1 MDLLYKIK
9 LWIGFKF
16 LGWHKPKNYD
26 YGYFIDKTTVVMKR
40 RIENWLDG
48 TWKIETIMKIF
59 SDKGI
64 DWWKNS

>member
-1 MDLLYKIK
+1 MDLIYRIK

-16 LGWHKPKNYD
+16 LGWHKPKDYD
-26 YGYFIDKTTVVMKR
+26 YGYFMDRTTVVMKR

-64 DWWKNS
+64 DWWENS